1 MDTAEFRRRVTPIL
15 GEKFRV
21 FRAPGRVNII
31 GEHTDYN
38 DGFVLP
44 AAIDREILMAV
55 RPTGSRQVILHSLD
69 YNDAVS
75 TFSLDE
81 IGIDSEN
88 TWSNYL
94 RGVCY
99 VLEDAG
105 YHLRGLEVVFAGDIP
120 LGAGLSSSAALEVAT
135 AIAFL
140 ELSEYDLTSPEL
152 ALLCQR
158 AENDFVGNKCGI
170 MDQFISA
177 LGQQDSA
184 LLIDCRSLEYKS
196 YPVPAGTKIVIANTC
211 IRHELVGS
219 PYNERRK
226 TCETAAKKLGVPALR
241 DVSSKILNAKKAL
254 LTPLEYQR
262 AMHVVGENERVLAAI
277 KAMDAGDLEGLG
289 VLLNESHDSLRDDY
303 EVSCTELDTMV
314 DIARNLPGV
323 YGARM
328 TGGGFG
334 GSTVNLVAEDSAE
347 AVVAALATAYEQATG
362 IKADIYVCRASAG
375 AGEVRE

>member
-81 IGIDSEN
+81 IGLDSEN

-196 YPVPAGTKIVIANTC
+196 YPVPKGSKIVIANTC

-226 TCETAAKKLGVPALR
+226 TCETAAKKLGVKALR
-241 DVSSKILNAKKAL
+241 DVSSAMLKEKQEL

-262 AMHVVGENERVLAAI
+262 ALHVVGENERVLAAI
-277 KAMDAGDLEGLG
+277 KAMDAGDLEALG

-303 EVSCTELDTMV
+303 EVSCSELDTMV

-347 AVVAALATAYEQATG
+347 AVVTALATAYEQATG

>member
-69 YNDAVS
+69 YNDATS

-135 AIAFL
+135 AISFL

-177 LGQQDSA
+177 MGEPDSA
-184 LLIDCRSLEYKS
+184 LFIDCRTLEYKS
-196 YPVPAGTKIVIANTC
+196 YPLPTGAKIVIANTC

-226 TCETAAKKLGVPALR
+226 TCETAAKKLGVVALR
-241 DVSSKILNAKKAL
+241 DVSSAMLEEKKAL

-262 AMHVVGENERVLAAI
+262 ALHVVGENERVLAAI
-277 KAMDAGDLEGLG
+277 KAMDAGDLQGLG

-303 EVSCTELDTMV
+303 EVSCAELDTMV

-334 GSTVNLVAEDSAE
+334 GSTVNLVAAESAP
-347 AVVAALATAYEQATG
+347 AVVAALATAYQQATN
-362 IKADIYVCRASAG
+362 IKPDIYICQASAG
-375 AGEVRE
+375 AGEVK